1 MKTILK
7 KLVALILALAFLA
20 AAPCA
25 SAAAINDPAASTSA
39 MWESIFLVVLDACE
53 VTADPAFTVT
63 EYPEREPAYRFE
75 HALGIGDSMRMRY
88 YDDGN
93 GTYHS
98 SILTIDLKQV
108 PIATEQAYA
117 AIFGALV
124 ACDLESTEDQW
135 YELMEALC
143 PMFDDVLSGA
153 ERLNGAQ
160 AATLNGITYMME
172 LNDDEKTAR
181 FYTNVWLENND

>member
-7 KLVALILALAFLA
+7 KLVSLVLALAFLTA
-20 AAPCA
+20 ASCA
-25 SAAAINDPAASTSA
+25 SATTLGSVPVDSSSA
-39 MWESIFLVVLDACE
+39 VWESIFLAVLAACE

-63 EYPEREPAYRFE
+63 EYPERESAYRFE
-75 HALGIGDSMRMRY
+75 HALGIGDSMQMSY

-93 GTYHS
+93 GTFNS
-98 SILTIDLKQV
+98 AILTIDLSQA
-108 PIATEQAYA
+108 PIPAEQAYA

-135 YELMEALC
+135 FELMEALC
-143 PMFDDVLSGA
+143 PMFDDVLSGV
-153 ERLNGAQ
+153 ERFNGAQ
-160 AATLNGITYMME
+160 AAVLNDITYMME

-181 FYTNVWLENND
+181 FYTNVWLEN